1 MLLLDLIR
9 PGGCLLLDDV
19 GWSYAGHDTGF
30 GLRFGE
36 FEYQASQAELERPHV
51 RAVCEALLRHDPR
64 VARLE
69 YEGDWARVTLASR
82 TPYPPARRRWQHLA
96 RRG

>member
-1 MLLLDLIR
+1 
-9 PGGCLLLDDV
+9 
-19 GWSYAGHDTGF
+19 
-30 GLRFGE
+30 E